1 MVTVNGYAISPLKI
15 GNAGDTR
22 NVADGGT
29 LQAPVNNPN
38 YSSLTK
44 ATRTFYRYFRN
55 QTGVSSAT
63 PTLQLYGDATI
74 VAKSGAFYTGT
85 PGANKLIN
93 VEIKVPSDPAFT
105 GLDDTSTAWGDAVKP
120 YSAGVQPTTDGV
132 GVYGGGGSGLDQ
144 TVDANGNSFQL
155 QLQQKQIR
163 NNQYVIVKITAHK
176 DWTGYLSR
184 INISY

>member
-1 MVTVNGYAISPLKI
+1 M
-15 GNAGDTR
+15 
-22 NVADGGT
+22 
-29 LQAPVNNPN
+29 
-38 YSSLTK
+38 
-44 ATRTFYRYFRN
+44 
-55 QTGVSSAT
+55 
-63 PTLQLYGDATI
+63 
-74 VAKSGAFYTGT
+74 
-85 PGANKLIN
+85 
-93 VEIKVPSDPAFT
+93 
-105 GLDDTSTAWGDAVKP
+105 DDTSTAWGDAVKP
-120 YSAGVQPTTDGV
+120 YSAGVQPTADGV